1 MCTYFRLHCHNEI
14 LCLIVDLEIKKF
26 SCEVNVDKEGP
37 LVIGEGM
44 MTDSR
49 NQSPENSAVPFCES
63 ESLIENVN
71 RCVGAFYLS
80 HHELLMNE
88 FKRVLN
94 EKCTGCQMND
104 RNQFGHE
111 LCLLASVQQQVNICF
126 EEVYNRVNWEQVFE
140 LCEEKLRNTD
150 SYDLCPF
157 LPVASAEMG
166 IQEDRYKKLM
176 KESLIVPYTFGNFCK
191 LQLF

>member
-1 MCTYFRLHCHNEI
+1 M
-14 LCLIVDLEIKKF
+14 
-26 SCEVNVDKEGP
+26 NVDKEGV

-49 NQSPENSAVPFCES
+49 NQSLENSKVPFCES
-63 ESLIENVN
+63 ESLKENVN
-71 RCVGAFYLS
+71 RCVRAFYLS
-80 HHELLMNE
+80 HHKLLMNE
-88 FKRVLN
+88 FRCVLN

-104 RNQFGHE
+104 RNQFGHD

-126 EEVYNRVNWEQVFE
+126 EETYNRVNWEQVFE
-140 LCEEKLRNTD
+140 LCQEKLRNTD
-150 SYDLCPF
+150 SYGLCPF
-157 LPVASAEMG
+157 LPVAGAEMR

-176 KESLIVPYTFGNFCK
+176 KESLIVSYTFTNFCK